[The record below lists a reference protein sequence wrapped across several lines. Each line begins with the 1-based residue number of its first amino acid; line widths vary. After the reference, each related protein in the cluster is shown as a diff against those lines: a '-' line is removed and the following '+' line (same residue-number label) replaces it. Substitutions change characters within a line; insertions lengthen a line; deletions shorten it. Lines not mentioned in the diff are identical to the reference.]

1 MKQDAVAATDAARIP
16 DARVRGS
23 VTIDEVS
30 TTFGVRRSAAAVIA
44 CVAPSMLGMH
54 LSVTHS
60 IIHLVTGA
68 VSLWL
73 GLKGSPSAAKNF
85 CIVFGLVYLGL
96 GVAGFVAGANAEPG
110 VPGPHDA
117 RMLKVIPG
125 QFEVGTADHVVHIL
139 LGAIYLIAGLMTRT
153 VRAVAAR
160 V

>member
-1 MKQDAVAATDAARIP
+1 MANRVA
-16 DARVRGS
+16 
-23 VTIDEVS
+23 TILGIGFLLV
-30 TTFGVRRSAAAVIA
+30 GIA
-44 CVAPSMLGMH
+44 GFVAPSMLGMH

-125 QFEVGTADHVVHIL
+125 QFEVGTSDHVVHIL